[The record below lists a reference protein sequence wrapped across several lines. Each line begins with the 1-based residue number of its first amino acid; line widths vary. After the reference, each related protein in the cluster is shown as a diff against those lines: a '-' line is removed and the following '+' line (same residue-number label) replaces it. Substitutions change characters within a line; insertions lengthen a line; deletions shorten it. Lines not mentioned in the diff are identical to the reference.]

1 MKYQPFEFPFKK
13 SATHAFPVWT
23 NKQNPFVPKDNQLV
37 CPNRES
43 SPTLNIARCWC
54 LPPHPF
60 WQSHRKTLQNQ
71 WGGEERPSRKSLN
84 AQTQPSFSW
93 KSEKK
98 FPTKS
103 DAKNEIVSPIRKP
116 YKTPFHSQ
124 HPISHRSKRLNGKV
138 FRVSS
143 KIIFSKPP
151 PEPTKTVSEHNYEH
165 TPTNCIQT
173 NFPFRKP
180 PHVLNGSSWCEQA
193 RCLRT
198 SPSRSFFETT
208 RIRLLSKWK
217 AVRNQI
223 R

>member
-1 MKYQPFEFPFKK
+1 MKGDSKEWFSINPLNFHLKN
-13 SATHAFPVWT
+13 ATHAFPVWT

-71 WGGEERPSRKSLN
+71 WVGEERPSRKSLN

-103 DAKNEIVSPIRKP
+103 DAKNEIVSTHPQALQDTI
-116 YKTPFHSQ
+116 PFSA
-124 HPISHRSKRLNGKV
+124 S
-138 FRVSS
+138 
-143 KIIFSKPP
+143 
-151 PEPTKTVSEHNYEH
+151 
-165 TPTNCIQT
+165 
-173 NFPFRKP
+173 NFPS
-180 PHVLNGSSWCEQA
+180 L
-193 RCLRT
+193 
-198 SPSRSFFETT
+198 
-208 RIRLLSKWK
+208 K
-217 AVRNQI
+217 AALMAKSCV
-223 R
+223 